1 MVTRDFGHF
10 FKVLDAAC
18 AGQGVALVPT
28 LFLRGLSS
36 ASDLVY
42 PFESTVPSAGEY
54 YLLCREEAA
63 AMVGRGDQRAGQ
75 AEDPYQLKHSSSL
88 PCEGR
93 GTNPKET

>member
-63 AMVGRGDQRAGQ
+63 ERGPVEALLTWLQ
-75 AEDPYQLKHSSSL
+75 ADTKDW
-88 PCEGR
+88 R
-93 GTNPKET
+93 